1 MADVDAAP
9 AHIVEALRRM
19 QGLLED
25 ADPGAEFAAMSQKA
39 QKKHRRAFM
48 SKIAVY
54 EFAIQGVRAA
64 CGLPSAPTSA

>member
-1 MADVDAAP
+1 MCKMA
-9 AHIVEALRRM
+9 LTRRPKS
-19 QGLLED
+19 GYRTLWLLED

-54 EFAIQGVRAA
+54 EFAVQGVRAA

>member
-25 ADPGAEFAAMSQKA
+25 AAAEFAAMKPKA
-39 QKKHRRAFM
+39 QAKHRRAFM

-54 EFAIQGVRAA
+54 EFAVEGVRAA
-64 CGLPSAPTSA
+64 CGLATSAPASTA